1 MKLESND
8 VSYNLNKWNHA
19 KHNILFVTGL
29 SGSGK
34 STISD
39 NLHKETKCEV
49 VHLDDFRNNQ
59 NTSTINFIEKFEK
72 EYPETKEYFEDR
84 WSDNRLFEKYFI
96 LYLNFVLN
104 YIKKDKTKLYV
115 VEGIQIYCVPYRKE
129 WFSNKPLIIK
139 GTDVEECYK
148 RQIARGSKK
157 LNDKK
162 RLEKASK
169 QLSYFKEK
177 YLESGLMESRE
188 ITNFMRNI

>member
-8 VSYNLNKWNHA
+8 ISYNLNKWNHA
-19 KHNILFVTGL
+19 KHNVLFVTGL

-34 STISD
+34 STITD
-39 NLHKETKCEV
+39 NLHNETKCEV

-59 NTSTINFIEKFEK
+59 NTSTINFIEKFK
-72 EYPETKEYFEDR
+72 NEYPETEEYFEDK
-84 WSDNRLFEKYFI
+84 WSDNKLFEKYFI
-96 LYLNFVLN
+96 IYLDFVLE
-104 YIKKDKTKLYV
+104 YIKKNRNKLYV

-139 GTDVEECYK
+139 GTDVNECFK
-148 RQIARGSKK
+148 RQIERGSKK
-157 LNDKK
+157 LNNIK
-162 RLEKASK
+162 RLEKDSK
-169 QLSYFKEK
+169 HLSNFKEK